1 MALPSR
7 APQFP
12 QLIMRVAGEA
22 NAGFLDIES
31 ELGAGFYVLLAY
43 SVAAGVLQWCLQV
56 RSAGPARAT
65 AGPARGQAGHEEA

>member
-1 MALPSR
+1 
-7 APQFP
+7 
-12 QLIMRVAGEA
+12 MRVAGEA

-43 SVAAGVLQWCLQV
+43 SVAAGGLRV
-56 RSAGPARAT
+56 RGAGPARAS